1 MKVKY
6 GVTELPIGAVPT
18 QFGVTTLTGGWMD
31 EKPTGLNA
39 SIIQLYKDE
48 NLLVVL
54 DTAKMAIVLP
64 KVNDAN
70 KVYQVLCTRPAKFVD
85 MNEANFN
92 YMNLILDQVV
102 ATVDKGEQRWKQ
114 KALEYK
120 QKQKGHVSASNA
132 VKLKLQPVKAV
143 MDVFNGISKLGT
155 EDFWE
160 SDTITTNFLQT
171 LYDKSK
177 KVFNGDIFKAQ
188 LTPKQEKVVETGLNL
203 FGKAV
208 KVASN
213 IATFKGEKS
222 TDKENVYVGKL
233 EVETTSEK
241 ETFHLFKI
249 RSLLVD
255 NQILKERYLVRSGTM
270 AFTTKDLQMFNGCK
284 IVPISSALPS
294 KPSTCKINPPSLE
307 AQKCGRAIMESKPLT
322 ACDFV
327 RTN

>member
-102 ATVDKGEQRWKQ
+102 TTVDKGEKRWKQ

-120 QKQKGHVSASNA
+120 
-132 VKLKLQPVKAV
+132 
-143 MDVFNGISKLGT
+143 
-155 EDFWE
+155 
-160 SDTITTNFLQT
+160 
-171 LYDKSK
+171 
-177 KVFNGDIFKAQ
+177 
-188 LTPKQEKVVETGLNL
+188 
-203 FGKAV
+203 
-208 KVASN
+208 
-213 IATFKGEKS
+213 
-222 TDKENVYVGKL
+222 
-233 EVETTSEK
+233 
-241 ETFHLFKI
+241 
-249 RSLLVD
+249 
-255 NQILKERYLVRSGTM
+255 
-270 AFTTKDLQMFNGCK
+270 
-284 IVPISSALPS
+284 PS
-294 KPSTCKINPPSLE
+294 I
-307 AQKCGRAIMESKPLT
+307 
-322 ACDFV
+322 
-327 RTN
+327 